1 MVKVVVN
8 GRTYDLEL
16 GRRISYIEAVRL
28 AYNKLPEDTIPEH
41 LTVTFRYKRGRSGTL
56 TFNGPSVPAAKDMVI
71 NVSHTD
77 SA

>member
-16 GRRISYIEAVRL
+16 GRRISYVEAVRL
-28 AYNKLPEDTIPEH
+28 AFHKAKDDTIPEH
-41 LTVTFRYKRGRSGTL
+41 LTVTFRYKKGRAGTL
-56 TFNGPSVPAAKDMVI
+56 LFNGPSVPAADGMVI
-71 NVSHTD
+71 NVARTD